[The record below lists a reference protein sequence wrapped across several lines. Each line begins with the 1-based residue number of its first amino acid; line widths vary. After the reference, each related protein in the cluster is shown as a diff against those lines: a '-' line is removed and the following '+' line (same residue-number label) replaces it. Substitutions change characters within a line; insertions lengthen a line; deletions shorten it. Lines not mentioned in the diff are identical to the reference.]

1 MSGPFEGLTVIE
13 FGQFVVVP
21 FAAQMLADAGARVIK
36 VEPLAGDNYRAW
48 DDGIGETE
56 SRQYL
61 IKNRGKESVAMDLSH
76 DRAPEVVRALVSSAD
91 VVLVNLSPAAVR
103 RRGLDYDTL
112 RAVNPR
118 IVYGAATAYGQ
129 VGPEAALP
137 GMDVVVQ
144 ARSGLLSSLG
154 AQVDGVPLHSEV
166 QVADYSAAML
176 LFGGIASA
184 LFARERNGEGQ
195 RVDVSLLGGALTIQ
209 NNSLSHVHAHDDW
222 RRRFVEDRLP
232 ALRQSGAPRSS
243 IERERRAM
251 RTDPPQHTA
260 HYRVFGAADGFLA
273 IGAGSAAARRRLARL
288 LGAPDDVVAGQ
299 EELGKLLETEL
310 PTRPVAEWER
320 LMREADVP
328 VARVRHVEELLF
340 DPHAEAE
347 GLVADFEHPEV
358 GTYRGLGVP
367 IRFSGTPMVARRPSP
382 AFAAHTAGVLSDC
395 GLDPEVVDELCRS
408 GAVLDRGPHLA
419 DTHAPG
425 ST

>member
-1 MSGPFEGLTVIE
+1 MSGPFAGLTVVE

-21 FAAQMLADAGARVIK
+21 FAAQLLADAGARVIK
-36 VEPLAGDNYRAW
+36 VEPLTGDNYRAW

-61 IKNRGKESVAMDLSH
+61 IKNRGKESIAIDLAH
-76 DRAPEVVRALVSSAD
+76 ERAAEVVRALVSSAD

-112 RAVNPR
+112 RAINPR

-154 AQVDGVPLHSEV
+154 AQVDDVPLHSEV

-176 LFGGIASA
+176 LFGGIAGA
-184 LFARERNGEGQ
+184 LFARERTGEGQ
-195 RVDVSLLGGALTIQ
+195 RVDVSLLGGALTVQ
-209 NNSLSHVHAHDDW
+209 NNSLSHVYAHDDW
-222 RRRFVEDRLP
+222 RRQFVEQRLP
-232 ALRQSGAPRSS
+232 ALRSSGASRGS
-243 IERERRAM
+243 IERERRTM
-251 RTDPPQHTA
+251 RPDPPQHTA
-260 HYRVFGAADGFLA
+260 HYRVFRAADGFLA
-273 IGAGSAAARRRLARL
+273 IGAGSAAARLRLAGLVGGQASEVGDQEALGRL
-288 LGAPDDVVAGQ
+288 LEDQ
-299 EELGKLLETEL
+299 L

-328 VARVRHVEELLF
+328 VSRVRHVEELLF
-340 DPHAEAE
+340 DAHAEDE

-382 AFAAHTAGVLSDC
+382 AFAAHTAEVLTGC
-395 GLDPEVVDELCRS
+395 GLDPEVVDELCRA
-408 GAVLDRGPHLA
+408 GAVLDRGSPFVN
-419 DTHAPG
+419 THAPG